1 LENFD
6 NQNRFESLR
15 SEDGNNGDTNALADK
30 LLERNEDSSSSTSK
44 FMDATQMSNEDLEK
58 ITSHRE
64 LTS

>member
-15 SEDGNNGDTNALADK
+15 SEDGNNGDTNALAYK
-30 LLERNEDSSSSTSK
+30 FLERNEDSSSSTSK
-44 FMDATQMSNEDLEK
+44 FMDATQMSNEDLEN

-64 LTS
+64 VTS